1 VSSQPPMNQVPD
13 DGSHRSRGP
22 QATSGVNAG
31 VESEEQLHFQS
42 QLLDAVGQAVIAI
55 DLEGMVLYWN
65 HRAEELYGW
74 SKQQV
79 MGRRLREF
87 LISKDFWESADEIMS
102 ELRAGRSWS
111 GEFLV
116 RRKDGTFFPA
126 EVTNTP
132 VVDDQGAVVGIIGVS
147 TDITERRR
155 AEARL
160 RAYEANLRAL
170 FAAIDDVVLEIDAQG
185 RILRIAPTNRI
196 LRYRRR
202 EELVGK
208 TLDEVLPA
216 KTAKE
221 LLSHIRSSLK
231 SNQTVKVEYSLL
243 IEGTEEWF
251 EGTVTPLSQESVVFV
266 GREITERKHMLELF
280 QHQALHDPLSDLP
293 NRTLF
298 TDRLRHALARAKR
311 RHQSLAVLFMDLDN
325 FKVINDSLGHKVG
338 DRLLI
343 AATKRMRRVL
353 RPEDTVARLGGDEF
367 VFLLEDTDLDGASR
381 VAERLLEQ
389 LREPYFLG
397 GRELFVTASIG
408 ITVGGGDGKRAADF
422 LRDADLAMYR
432 AKHSGKARYAVF
444 DETMNALA
452 LERLELEHGLRR
464 AVERNEFVVHYQPEV
479 SLATRKIV
487 AFEALARWEHP
498 ERGLLLPEQFVPVA
512 EETGLIVP
520 IGEVV
525 LKEACRQAKEWHEL
539 WSSDPPALCVNLSAR
554 QFREPSLT
562 ESVARILDVN
572 GPEPSSLFLEV
583 TETTAMS
590 DAPATAAALEELQNL
605 GVRTILDDFGT
616 GYSSLSYLER
626 FPVDYVKID
635 RSFVGGLGEYSGAEM
650 LVSAV
655 ISLAHALD
663 LKVIAEGVETEE
675 QFERL
680 REMGCD
686 MAQGHLFSEPLT
698 AEGVADLLA
707 AAHHQNPPGSS

>member
-1 VSSQPPMNQVPD
+1 M
-13 DGSHRSRGP
+13 
-22 QATSGVNAG
+22 
-31 VESEEQLHFQS
+31 
-42 QLLDAVGQAVIAI
+42 
-55 DLEGMVLYWN
+55 
-65 HRAEELYGW
+65 
-74 SKQQV
+74 
-79 MGRRLREF
+79 
-87 LISKDFWESADEIMS
+87 
-102 ELRAGRSWS
+102 
-111 GEFLV
+111 
-116 RRKDGTFFPA
+116 
-126 EVTNTP
+126 
-132 VVDDQGAVVGIIGVS
+132 
-147 TDITERRR
+147 
-155 AEARL
+155 
-160 RAYEANLRAL
+160 
-170 FAAIDDVVLEIDAQG
+170 DDVIFEIDAQG
-185 RILRIAPTNRI
+185 RYLKVAPTNPSLLYPPREDRI
-196 LRYRRR
+196 
-202 EELVGK
+202 GK
-208 TLDEVLPA
+208 TLHDILPT
-216 KTAKE
+216 KTAEE
-221 LLSHIRSSLK
+221 LLGYIRRSLE
-231 SNQTVKVEYSLL
+231 SGETVKAEYSLS
-243 IEGTEEWF
+243 IDGGEKWF
-251 EGTVTPLSQESVVFV
+251 EGTITPLSRESVVFV
-266 GREITERKHMLELF
+266 GRDITERKRMLELF

-298 TDRLRHALARAKR
+298 TDRLRHALARTKR
-311 RHQSLAVLFMDLDN
+311 RQQSLAVLFMDLDN

-338 DRLLI
+338 DRLLV

-367 VFLLEDTDLDGASR
+367 VFLLEDTDLTGASR

-389 LREPYFLG
+389 LREPYYLG

-408 ITVGGGDGKRAADF
+408 ITVGDGDGKRAADL

-444 DETMNALA
+444 DETMNAQA

-520 IGEVV
+520 IGEAV

-539 WSSDPPALCVNLSAR
+539 WPSDPTAVCVNLSAR

-572 GPEPSSLFLEV
+572 GLEPSSLFLEV

-655 ISLAHALD
+655 ISLAHALG

-686 MAQGHLFSEPLT
+686 LAQGHLFSEPLT
-698 AEGVADLLA
+698 AKEATDLLA
-707 AAHHQNPPGSS
+707 VVCHRNRPSCD